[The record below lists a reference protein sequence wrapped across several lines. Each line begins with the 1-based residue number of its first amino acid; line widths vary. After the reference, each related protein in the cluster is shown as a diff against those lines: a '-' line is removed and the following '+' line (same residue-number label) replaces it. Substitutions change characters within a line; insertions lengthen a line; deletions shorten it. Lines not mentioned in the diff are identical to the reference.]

1 MSVQVYNYFQTKTRT
16 GDDLL
21 CKFCC
26 RESGEEKIP
35 RGSDPTAPREGEAL
49 ELTEKISCSECIS
62 DFIKVSLK

>member
-35 RGSDPTAPREGEAL
+35 RRTDPTAPREGEAL
-49 ELTEKISCSECIS
+49 ELSEKMS
-62 DFIKVSLK
+62 